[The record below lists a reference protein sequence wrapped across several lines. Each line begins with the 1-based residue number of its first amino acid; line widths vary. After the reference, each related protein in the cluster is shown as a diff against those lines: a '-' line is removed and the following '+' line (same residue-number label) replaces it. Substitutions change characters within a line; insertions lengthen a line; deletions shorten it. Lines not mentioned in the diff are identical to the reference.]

1 MTEKDIKKIV
11 DEIPSMTEEITFGLK
26 FKEALEKLSDDSDDG
41 QKAQE
46 LKLNDFCSSAQLKKH
61 NDHERKE

>member
-11 DEIPSMTEEITFGLK
+11 DEIPSMTEEITFGLE
-26 FKEALEKLSDDSDDG
+26 FKEELEKLSDNSDDG

-46 LKLNDFCSSAQLKKH
+46 LKL
-61 NDHERKE
+61 